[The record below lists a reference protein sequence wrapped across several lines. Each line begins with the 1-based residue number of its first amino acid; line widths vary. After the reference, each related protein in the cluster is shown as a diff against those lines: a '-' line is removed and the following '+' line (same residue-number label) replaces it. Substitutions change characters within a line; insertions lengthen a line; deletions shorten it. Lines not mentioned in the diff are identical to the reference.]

1 MRTAEEVQAY
11 FYKEW
16 TMVASVAMKGPNR
29 SLLLFYPNFGK
40 HSLVVQVWE
49 GTGFEVYANNASNK
63 IVDTL
68 EWLKQLR
75 LS

>member
-16 TMVASVAMKGPNR
+16 GLTASVAMKGPNR

-40 HSLVVQVWE
+40 HSVVVQVWE
-49 GTGFEVYANNASNK
+49 TMGFEVYANDASNK
-63 IVDTL
+63 TADTL
-68 EWLKQLR
+68 AWLKKLR
-75 LS
+75 AA